1 MLTGAE
7 QIDTTILEAQSFP
20 QEVVLDNLHY
30 STLLS
35 EAWQRPTVLDEQ
47 ASIASH
53 SEWFDI
59 RKKQICEK
67 HVLVVGW
74 HLDKSQACVVLV
86 MAVALAI
93 GAGITEGSVTS
104 SVQDGGAVSALIL
117 AALALFVAMLHW
129 SSI

>member
-1 MLTGAE
+1 M
-7 QIDTTILEAQSFP
+7 
-20 QEVVLDNLHY
+20 LDNLHY